1 MYYPKHLDKLED
13 ALPRMQNIHTFQ
25 LTCPFDPPTRLLR
38 SLVGCANVTDL
49 RITDSPLTTL
59 ILPASPPG
67 FSLARLTLTLVAE
80 AVRMGEGPFDRRY
93 QNISYFMRGYRKKY
107 LDRTGEL
114 PNTIGG
120 VMFAAQRFFTT
131 LCRTDCLQYLQL
143 SALFIG
149 VKELWN
155 ADWPCLQTLVL
166 TGPPPAAFY
175 DLAVLVGRMP
185 RLEDLRVLLS
195 TTKYADTQPERGPF
209 SMLTRAEGAT
219 AAVSAAPYGQLKALA
234 LSNAFNTKGVLKYT
248 PSLLRLAVCA
258 IISPPRMPIALR
270 RQEIE
275 ELLAE
280 LEAGGAGENLMQ
292 IRLISEDDLDPQFF
306 VRLRQVCPK
315 LEIVEIERCGYQEAQ
330 DPAKWVRALPLR

>member
-13 ALPRMQNIHTFQ
+13 AVPRMHNIHTFQ

-38 SLVGCANVTDL
+38 SLVCCTNITDL
-49 RITDSPLTTL
+49 RITDTPLTTP

-67 FSLARLTLTLVAE
+67 FNLKRLTLTSVAE
-80 AVRMGEGPFDRRY
+80 AVRMGEGPYDQRY
-93 QNISYFMRGYRKKY
+93 QNIAYFMRGYRKKY
-107 LDRTGEL
+107 LDRSGEL
-114 PNTIGG
+114 TGTVG
-120 VMFAAQRFFTT
+120 SVMFAAQRFFTT

-175 DLAVLVGRMP
+175 DLAALVGRMP

-195 TTKYADTQPERGPF
+195 TTGYAETRPERGPF
-209 SMLTRAEGAT
+209 AMLAPAKGA
-219 AAVSAAPYGQLKALA
+219 APVSAAAYGQLTALA

-248 PSLLRLAVCA
+248 PSLRRLAVCA
-258 IISPPRMPIALR
+258 IMSPPRKPIALGR
-270 RQEIE
+270 PQME
-275 ELLAE
+275 ELMAE
-280 LEAGGAGENLMQ
+280 LEAGGGGENLVQ
-292 IRLISEDDLDPQFF
+292 IRLISEVDLDPIFF
-306 VRLRQVCPK
+306 GRLQRVCPK
-315 LEIVEIERCGYQEAQ
+315 LEVVEIERCGYQEAQ
-330 DPAKWVRALPLR
+330 DPAEWVRASPLH